1 MYPRLFPSAKA
12 DPRKCSMKSTRHIHS
27 PETRRRA
34 ATSLRFLTRLTAVA
48 ATGATVVIG
57 VVVAKEHP
65 GGIASGSAP
74 LQTPSTSTT
83 VAPTTTTSPPT
94 TTPTSSS
101 LGADSSSSTTTTTTL
116 PPTTTTIAPPTT
128 TTTRPVATS
137 GATRR

>member
-1 MYPRLFPSAKA
+1 MLACLAA
-12 DPRKCSMKSTRHIHS
+12 DARNCSMKSARQAQS
-27 PETRRRA
+27 PDTRRRA
-34 ATSLRFLTRLTAVA
+34 ATSLRFVTQLAAVA

-57 VVVAKEHP
+57 IVVAKEHP
-65 GGIASGSAP
+65 GATASGSAP

-83 VAPTTTTSPPT
+83 VAPTTTTSPTT
-94 TTPTSSS
+94 TTPTSPS
-101 LGADSSSSTTTTTTL
+101 LGAGSSSPTTTTTL